1 MADIRARM
9 GVRWKGRAVSEHDYE
24 QSMAIA
30 ERALELMRAHH
41 TPATP
46 RNYELFYTYAAGL
59 DDKLTSAFAQ
69 ATSAGKT
76 LTADDTQ
83 SLYDAHIAPQ
93 HADARIEAASS
104 NLSSEI
110 NAVLDFVRRTTDSTE
125 AFGESLKLVGAQ
137 LSRITDPAQVKAL
150 LRTLV
155 TATKTMA
162 DDSERLKGR
171 LAESRKQISELQE
184 NLEMVRVQ
192 SYTDPLTGVAN
203 RKCFDATLAQAIADA
218 EESGR
223 PLCLLM
229 LDIDHFKRFN
239 DLYGHQTGDGV
250 LKLVARTVQ
259 SKVDGRNLLAR
270 YGGEEFAVVLPETPM
285 QTALIVAEQMRR
297 AVMGKEL
304 VRKST
309 RQSLGRITLSI
320 GAAAFQP
327 GESGQSLVQR
337 ADAFLYAAKHAGRN
351 CVKSEP
357 EEKRKGASS
366 GAHAA

>member
-1 MADIRARM
+1 M
-9 GVRWKGRAVSEHDYE
+9 SEHDYE

-30 ERALELMRAHH
+30 ECALEMMRQHH

-46 RNYELFYTYAAGL
+46 RNYELFYIHAAGL
-59 DDKLTSAFAQ
+59 DDKLTSAFTQ
-69 ATSAGKT
+69 ATSAGKA

-83 SLYDAHIAPQ
+83 SLYDAHIAPK
-93 HADARIEAASS
+93 HTDAKIEAASGS
-104 NLSSEI
+104 LSSEI

-137 LSRITDPAQVKAL
+137 LSQITDPAQVKTL

-162 DDSERLKGR
+162 DDSQRLKGR
-171 LAESRKQISELQE
+171 LAEAKRQISDLQE

-192 SYTDPLTGVAN
+192 SYMDPLTGVAN

-218 EESGR
+218 EAHGK

-229 LDIDHFKRFN
+229 LDVDYFKRFN

-250 LKLVARTVQ
+250 LKLVARTIQ
-259 SKVDGRNLLAR
+259 SKVDGHNLLAR

-285 QTALIVAEQMRR
+285 QKALIVAEKMRC
-297 AVMGKEL
+297 AAMGKEL

-320 GAAAFQP
+320 GVAAFKP
-327 GESGQSLVQR
+327 GETSLSLVQR
-337 ADAFLYAAKHAGRN
+337 ADALLYAAKHAGRN
-351 CVKSEP
+351 CVKAEP
-357 EEKRKGASS
+357 EEEWKSASTGS
-366 GAHAA
+366 HAA